1 MSDANDEKLYSG
13 IVVWFSGSYGFIEWE
28 IEGVKQNDLFCY
40 WSDISNQEGKFKT
53 LKKDQKVSFNIGKNN
68 RGQDKA
74 INVSV
79 LT

>member
-1 MSDANDEKLYSG
+1 MDDDKVFQGL
-13 IVVWFSGSYGFIEWE
+13 IIWFSGSYGFIEWE
-28 IEGVKQNDLFCY
+28 IDGVKQNDLFVY
-40 WSDISNQEGKFKT
+40 WSDIANQEGKFKT

-79 LT
+79 LV